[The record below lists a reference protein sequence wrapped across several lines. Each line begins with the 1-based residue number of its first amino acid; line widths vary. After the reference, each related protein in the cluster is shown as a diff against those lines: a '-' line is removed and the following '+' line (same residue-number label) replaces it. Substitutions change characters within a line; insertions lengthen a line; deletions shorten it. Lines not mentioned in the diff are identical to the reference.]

1 MSKKK
6 DVNKGFKK
14 SLTLKKTIKDFLA
27 DEDGFVS
34 KETILKVG
42 LSTVAGVGL
51 MGVMDSSAVVTHT
64 NTWAAVT
71 SQHLSPAIES
81 GATPVGCYS
90 IVETTIPDD
99 EPDSSIPNVPPHT
112 NHSADSY

>member
-64 NTWAAVT
+64 NTWDIK
-71 SQHLSPAIES
+71 SQYLSPAAVEGVVPPGGCYEIQEIKVIES
-81 GATPVGCYS
+81 SASDVY
-90 IVETTIPDD
+90 
-99 EPDSSIPNVPPHT
+99 PHT
-112 NHSADSY
+112 NHSNNTY